1 MAYRNKYL
9 KYKTKYL
16 ELTNTLR
23 GGVKPALTPLIFG
36 NDTKFIIFQDTDK
49 KIQFSSIPI
58 DASDDL
64 EAFTQF
70 LDFKRTI
77 SYQDN
82 NTVFIHNIGT
92 HIYIYCKSTSIKD
105 EQDVSIKIDVITRI
119 SSRME
124 VAYLFERVE
133 LNSVSVLLTP
143 NYLIDTSFNIA
154 QDYLFNQIFEKVKP
168 SLNDV
173 SDQFLSFLKNSP
185 ESINCIL
192 YKEEIKI
199 GLPEIKIG
207 LSDIK
212 KDLPKIKKV
221 CTIHS
226 SPQGTVNKKFII
238 FKEVQ
243 NDNYVNTVEYSV
255 DHIVLKSDFII
266 ISDEDVSKYII
277 SDEDIS
283 KYIIITYA
291 KSHTVKF
298 LYLRV
303 RVLKSITII
312 LDEVTFDI
320 DVTILISRTAQISY
334 LCELKSDVGI
344 IVTEKTTENIFTQI
358 FEQVGKLILT
368 KQELI
373 DILKRCRGINIILH
387 KEEITIVFSNKLD
400 M

>member
-1 MAYRNKYL
+1 M
-9 KYKTKYL
+9 
-16 ELTNTLR
+16 
-23 GGVKPALTPLIFG
+23 TPLIFG

-58 DASDDL
+58 DAYDDL

-70 LDFKRTI
+70 SDFKRTI

-143 NYLIDTSFNIA
+143 NYLIGTSFNIA
-154 QDYLFNQIFEKVKP
+154 QDYLFNQIFKNVKL

-173 SDQFLSFLKNSP
+173 SYHSLSFQFLLFLKNS
-185 ESINCIL
+185 SNNINCIL

-199 GLPEIKIG
+199 GLPDIKKDLPEIKIG

-212 KDLPKIKKV
+212 KDLPKNKKV

-226 SPQGTVNKKFII
+226 SPQGTVYKKFII

-243 NDNYVNTVEYSV
+243 NDNYSHSVEYSV
-255 DHIVLKSDFII
+255 DHIVLKSDFTIPSYEDLSKAERYTQ
-266 ISDEDVSKYII
+266 ISYTE
-277 SDEDIS
+277 
-283 KYIIITYA
+283 
-291 KSHTVKF
+291 SHPVKF
-298 LYLRV
+298 SYLRV

-320 DVTILISRTAQISY
+320 DVTILISRTARISY

-344 IVTEKTTENIFTQI
+344 IVTEKTTKNIFTQI
-358 FEQVGKLILT
+358 FEQVVELILT

-373 DILKRCRGINIILH
+373 DILEWCTGINIILH
-387 KEEITIVFSNKLD
+387 KEEITIVFSNNLD